1 MDHYDHGADVSPPS
15 GEGRQNCD
23 LQEARSLFD
32 ELMNKRIS
40 AEDVSAADVLARMK
54 DLLQEQRDFMK
65 DNRTALL

>member
-1 MDHYDHGADVSPPS
+1 MDHYDHGADVSPNARPS

-54 DLLQEQRDFMK
+54 EQRDFMK